1 MVEAKTPHDLSKL
14 TPRQREAWNLHLTGA
29 GAPEIATHL
38 EISDNRAY
46 ELVAAARRRLGLDT
60 SEEIGI
66 QKVIETA
73 SPIIEE
79 VRKLALEEG
88 IEPQAVR
95 GFVERMN
102 RAGLGVPTHLREVS
116 VPQLIK
122 LMGDRALALIESVD
136 INAIADAKL
145 RDKMVAFGI
154 LVDKLQLL
162 SGQPTQRLDISD
174 RRKMDELVIVMIAEA
189 KRRGMKFDSSGMPL
203 PSKQALAGGVDQ

>member
-1 MVEAKTPHDLSKL
+1 MATEKTPPDLSEL
-14 TPRQREAWNLHLTGA
+14 TPRQREAWELHLTGA
-29 GAPEIATHL
+29 SAPEIATQL
-38 EISDNRAY
+38 EISGNRAY
-46 ELVAAARRRLGLDT
+46 ELVAAARRRLGLAT
-60 SEEIGI
+60 SNEVGI
-66 QKVIETA
+66 QEVIETA

-79 VRKLALEEG
+79 ARKLALEEG

-122 LMGDRALALIESVD
+122 LMGDRALQLIESVD
-136 INAIADAKL
+136 VNAIADAKL

-174 RRKMDELVIVMIAEA
+174 RRKMDEVVILLLAEA
-189 KRRGMKFDSSGMPL
+189 KRRGMKLDSIGVPL
-203 PSKQALAGGVDQ
+203 PSKQALPGGVDQ